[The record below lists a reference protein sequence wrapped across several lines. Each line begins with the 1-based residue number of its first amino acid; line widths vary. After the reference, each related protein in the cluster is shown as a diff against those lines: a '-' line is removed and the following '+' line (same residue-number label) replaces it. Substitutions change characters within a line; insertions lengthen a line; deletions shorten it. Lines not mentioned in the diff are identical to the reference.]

1 MPRFEEDKDNTTD
14 KAIRK
19 GVHIAIWVVIGIFL
33 LMTISGTLYTV
44 TSGEEGV
51 LLRFNKANPV
61 PSQAGLNFKVPFI
74 DRVVKFDMRTQ
85 KYGVSATQ
93 AEGGTLESAAS
104 ADLQVVSVRLAINYH
119 LAQGKSAEIFS
130 KIGSSYVDTVITPTI
145 HEVTKAVTAQ
155 YKAEDLIT
163 KRESVRADIEN
174 LLKQKLAP
182 YNIVVE
188 QVLITDF
195 DFSKQFNDAIE
206 SKVTTEQNALA
217 AQNQLEVVKFQ
228 AQQVVAKAN
237 GDRDAAIAQA
247 TGEAQ
252 KVKLVQE
259 QLQQSPQYIEYVK
272 AQKWNGAFPQFYMM
286 GSSNTGLLMT
296 LPSFGVGNATG
307 Q

>member
-1 MPRFEEDKDNTTD
+1 MPTARMGESEGITTSQIV
-14 KAIRK
+14 KI
-19 GVHIAIWVVIGIFL
+19 VVLVVIGIIALIF
-33 LMTISGTLYTV
+33 MFGAFYTV

-51 LLRFNKANPV
+51 LLRFNKADAIPRD
-61 PSQAGLNFKVPFI
+61 AGLHMKIPLI

-93 AEGGTLESAAS
+93 QEGGTLESAAS

-119 LAQGKSAEIFS
+119 LAGGKSAEVFS
-130 KIGSSYVDTVITPTI
+130 KVGSAYADTVITPTI

-163 KRESVRADIEN
+163 RRENVRADIEN
-174 LLKQKLAP
+174 LLKQKLVP

-195 DFSKQFNDAIE
+195 DFSEQFNDAIE
-206 SKVTTEQNALA
+206 SKVTQEQNALA
-217 AQNQLEVVKFQ
+217 EQNRLEVVKFQ

-247 TGEAQ
+247 TGEAE
-252 KVKLVQE
+252 KVRLVQE
-259 QLQQSPQYIEYVK
+259 QLQQSPQYVEYIK
-272 AQKWNGAFPQFYMM
+272 AQRWDGKFPQFLMA
-286 GSSNTGLLMT
+286 GGSNTGLLMT
-296 LPSFGVGNATG
+296 LPAFSGANATA